1 MVSLATEWQARFRS
15 KAINVTAG
23 WHEHEHRVLP
33 TGSLALDIALGT
45 GGFPRGKIVELYGA
59 ESTGKT
65 TLALAAI
72 AQCDKRGG
80 RAAMLESEHKLTKAW
95 VRKTGVDLS
104 RTLLLSCADAV
115 ESLRALCELLHSG
128 EFDLVVL
135 DSIAGL
141 IWNSEIRYG
150 DASGEAERLL
160 ERSLALI
167 ASEAHRTNTSLLI
180 LNQIR
185 TDYEKVFGDPTVT
198 VGGRV
203 LRHSCAIRVE
213 LTKHLA
219 IKRGNEVIGSLTKA
233 TVKKNSLGSCFNT
246 ALLPYTYSHG
256 LDHLYELVQL
266 AKQNSVFDSQTLY
279 FEFEGQLLGKT
290 ELDTYDYLLAHP
302 SLGDAVRTKLEFQIS
317 NLGMKKHKVANDF

>member
-15 KAINVTAG
+15 KAISVTAG
-23 WHEHEHRVLP
+23 WHEHEPSVLS
-33 TGSLALDIALGT
+33 TGSLALDIALGI

-72 AQCDKRGG
+72 AQCEKRSG

-95 VRKTGVDLS
+95 VRKAGIDLS
-104 RTLLLSCADAV
+104 RTLLLNCADAV
-115 ESLRALCELLHSG
+115 ECLRALCELLHSG
-128 EFDLVVL
+128 EFDLIVL
-135 DSIAGL
+135 DSLAGL
-141 IWNSEIRYG
+141 IWNSEISSG

-185 TDYEKVFGDPTVT
+185 TDYKKVFGDPTVT

-213 LTKHLA
+213 LTNHLPL
-219 IKRGNEVIGSLTKA
+219 KRGNEVIGSLTKA
-233 TVKKNSLGSCFNT
+233 TVKKNSLGSCFHT
-246 ALLPYTYSHG
+246 ALLPYTYAHG

-266 AKQNSVFDSQTLY
+266 AKQHSVFDSQTVY
-279 FEFEGQLLGKT
+279 FEFDGELLGKT

-302 SLGDAVRTKLEFQIS
+302 SLGDAIRTNLDFKLS
-317 NLGMKKHKVANDF
+317 NLDLEERQGR